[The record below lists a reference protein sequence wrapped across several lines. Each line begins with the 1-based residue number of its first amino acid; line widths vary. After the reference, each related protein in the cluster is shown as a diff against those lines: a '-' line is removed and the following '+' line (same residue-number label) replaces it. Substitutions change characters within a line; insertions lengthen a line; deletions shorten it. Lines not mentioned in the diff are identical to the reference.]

1 MARKFSMISWPCCFT
16 GLRQTKFPTPPP
28 DQASPLLGPFLRP
41 LQFNRIFVCLTCFVQ
56 VVLETIKRKM
66 PLTSKICIVS
76 RDLTQVSEGL
86 DFAND
91 NGRVVVIIGIPFPP
105 SQDARVK
112 LKMSFLDDMRKK
124 SSSCAV
130 SSLQPAAVGSQ
141 TVTNGT
147 EVELA

>member
-1 MARKFSMISWPCCFT
+1 M
-16 GLRQTKFPTPPP
+16 
-28 DQASPLLGPFLRP
+28 
-41 LQFNRIFVCLTCFVQ
+41 
-56 VVLETIKRKM
+56 
-66 PLTSKICIVS
+66 S